1 MIRLIS
7 RVWMTHDLD
16 PEIQLRLQTC
26 RLAAPRRLRF
36 LQGHLV
42 LLVFFPMN
50 CIFVVNKSLRTCFLR
65 MSTNIIDMQAAAE
78 EAEKEL
84 EARHLTFRQR
94 VCMIK
99 VKQHFLGEETP

>member
-1 MIRLIS
+1 MQVGS
-7 RVWMTHDLD
+7 TT
-16 PEIQLRLQTC
+16 EI
-26 RLAAPRRLRF
+26 AIPAGAP
-36 LQGHLV
+36 GADC
-42 LLVFFPMN
+42 FFPMN